1 MIDALIA
8 ALIAFELLVLLGVW
22 VALPLLPAI
31 LIYRLFPNTQVA
43 ASGPL
48 AGLTV
53 KASGAFAGYL
63 IVFVFIFPLVN
74 MTGDAI
80 GSGVRPFWEITG
92 EVKLID
98 QDQEIQNM
106 ALLEKMDLRT
116 KPQVL
121 GHSGEILSLKLPQD
135 VRGKLPRVHV
145 VIPKWGEHSIDL
157 DRQPYFS
164 QWANRNRFLKTI
176 DIGEIKITRVPA
188 KFVNQSQ
195 SPMDTGLFV
204 NESQT
209 SMDAG
214 L

>member
-1 MIDALIA
+1 MDALIA

-53 KASGAFAGYL
+53 KASGAFAAYL

-74 MTGDAI
+74 MTSDAI

-98 QDQEIQNM
+98 HHGQEIQNM

-121 GHSGEILSLKLPQD
+121 GHTGEILSLKLPQD
-135 VRGKLPRVHV
+135 ARGKLPRIQV
-145 VIPKWGEHSIDL
+145 VIPKWGEHSIDVS
-157 DRQPYFS
+157 QPYLS
-164 QWANRNRFLKTI
+164 MNRNGFLKTI
-176 DIGEIKITRVPA
+176 DVGVIKITRVPA
-188 KFVNQSQ
+188 RFANESQ
-195 SPMDTGLFV
+195 APMDTGLFV
-204 NESQT
+204 NEPA
-209 SMDAG
+209 M
-214 L
+214 